1 MKGAAEETDAVQLAA
16 YFHSLYQKFH
26 LKKHE
31 RKQVQ
36 RKDKVH
42 RPKSRQRTKSLL
54 VSRVTKYYEYYDL
67 MFLSNYF

>member
-26 LKKHE
+26 LRKNE

-36 RKDKVH
+36 RRDKLH
-42 RPKSRQRTKSLL
+42 RPKSKTRTKTLL
-54 VSRVTKYYEYYDL
+54 VCSRICI
-67 MFLSNYF
+67 F